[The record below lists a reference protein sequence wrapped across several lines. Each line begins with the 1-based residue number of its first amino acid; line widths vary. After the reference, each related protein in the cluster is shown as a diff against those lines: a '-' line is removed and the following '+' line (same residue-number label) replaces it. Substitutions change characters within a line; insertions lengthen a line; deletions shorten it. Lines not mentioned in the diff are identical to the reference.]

1 MIITDCAGRR
11 ICDFKTVVGFAVR
24 VIKYDSLGGL
34 RIFKDFQWVL
44 RVCNIYKVRVLGMII
59 CSFLGN

>member
-11 ICDFKTVVGFAVR
+11 ICDFKTVVVIAVR

-34 RIFKDFQWVL
+34 KNFQGFSMGIKGL
-44 RVCNIYKVRVLGMII
+44 
-59 CSFLGN
+59 